1 MIHLNL
7 VQLEGFSLDSKISD
21 IKAEMY
27 KHTFQTLHASTLLT
41 ESQSSTLTHTHYHI
55 LKPVF
60 YAQKCRLSA
69 FSAHISNFSLVLEHK
84 IHHTVGVVL
93 VLLCDSLINL
103 CMKPE

>member
-1 MIHLNL
+1 MVHMLLHHCSIAMIHLNL

-21 IKAEMY
+21 IKAGMY

-60 YAQKCRLSA
+60 L
-69 FSAHISNFSLVLEHK
+69 HK
-84 IHHTVGVVL
+84 NA
-93 VLLCDSLINL
+93 D
-103 CMKPE
+103 